1 MIDQYYTD
9 KDEFLVVLDSR
20 NASEINNN
28 PFNSS
33 IQFNFENSLLLTS
46 DYINLKCSVF
56 SFVCPNSIY
65 LINETNCFIS
75 ITYNLITYNINLK
88 LGNYNAYTFMTQLL
102 LQIGNNFTMSFDPI
116 NNIFTLTNSLYDF
129 SINSTTTMY
138 NIIGISKNTTYNSTN
153 KTLTMPFTC
162 NFNGIQNIN
171 IHFTNLTTQ
180 NVDSLT
186 QSSSS
191 VIQSIPVNVNS
202 QQITFNKTTNFGF
215 NIIENNLDFINIE
228 LRDDLGNL
236 INLNNQHFNLSLL
249 FTKIKNY
256 KRFAPES
263 FESILQDYYD
273 EY

>member
-1 MIDQYYTD
+1 MIDPYYTD

-102 LQIGNNFTMSFDPI
+102 LQIGNNFTVSFDPI
-116 NNIFTLTNSLYDF
+116 NNIFTLTNTLYDF
-129 SINSTTTMY
+129 SINSTTTLY
-138 NIIGISKNTTYNSTN
+138 NIIGIIIYILK
-153 KTLTMPFTC
+153 
-162 NFNGIQNIN
+162 IQ
-171 IHFTNLTTQ
+171 H
-180 NVDSLT
+180 
-186 QSSSS
+186 
-191 VIQSIPVNVNS
+191 
-202 QQITFNKTTNFGF
+202 
-215 NIIENNLDFINIE
+215 IIA
-228 LRDDLGNL
+228 L
-236 INLNNQHFNLSLL
+236 IKF
-249 FTKIKNY
+249 
-256 KRFAPES
+256 
-263 FESILQDYYD
+263 
-273 EY
+273 

>member
-1 MIDQYYTD
+1 
-9 KDEFLVVLDSR
+9 
-20 NASEINNN
+20 
-28 PFNSS
+28 
-33 IQFNFENSLLLTS
+33 
-46 DYINLKCSVF
+46 
-56 SFVCPNSIY
+56 
-65 LINETNCFIS
+65 
-75 ITYNLITYNINLK
+75 
-88 LGNYNAYTFMTQLL
+88 MTQLL

-129 SINSTTTMY
+129 TINSTTTLY

-153 KTLTMPFTC
+153 KILVMPFTC